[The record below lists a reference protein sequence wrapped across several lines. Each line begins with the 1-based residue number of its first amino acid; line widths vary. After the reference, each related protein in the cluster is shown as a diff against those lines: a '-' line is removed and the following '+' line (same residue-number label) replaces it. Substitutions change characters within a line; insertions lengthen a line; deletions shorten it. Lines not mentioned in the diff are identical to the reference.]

1 MNDERKPPDGPYN
14 VAHEIICPICG
25 FTFDYD
31 VAWELFNDPELE
43 DALVRVECESCS
55 TMLAITCVAS
65 AVYTTRLDDS
75 QKAEL

>member
-1 MNDERKPPDGPYN
+1 VNDERKPIDGPQN
-14 VAHEIICPICG
+14 VAGQIICPICG

-31 VAWELFNDPELE
+31 VAWELFNDPEE
-43 DALVRVECESCS
+43 DAELVRVECESCS